1 VPTQPHGRS
10 HVAGRWSER
19 LPGNGFH
26 QGWAQGRGWTAWS
39 GKPKP
44 GRPSRTTPQVH
55 GRDEAT
61 LLYPTR
67 STPPRGQDLSGDRSL
82 RARESSGRRGKPHP
96 IPRPSGGGTGPR
108 WLRFQPAQRTPR
120 RTPLSS
126 TPRSPGSADSS
137 PFRTRTPPGT
147 VGPAD
152 HFGRAPCCALPDDR
166 PPIVARQTPTSAPT
180 RRRVSLTQNGWLG
193 FSFSKILLPQWGAPG
208 ITDVVVLQSIPP
220 QRIASRISPP
230 AALAT
235 GDRYTRHKPVVLQDF
250 WCTYLWTPTMS
261 R

>member
-1 VPTQPHGRS
+1 MRQHCCTPPARPLQGVKTCPAIGH
-10 HVAGRWSER
+10 SER
-19 LPGNGFH
+19 VKVPGVEGNLTRSRDPQAAAPVPDGC
-26 QGWAQGRGWTAWS
+26 AS
-39 GKPKP
+39 SP
-44 GRPSRTTPQVH
+44 PSEPHAGHPCQVH
-55 GRDEAT
+55 RDHPGQ
-61 LLYPTR
+61 PTAAR
-67 STPPRGQDLSGDRSL
+67 SEPALPWTP
-82 RARESSGRRGKPHP
+82 
-96 IPRPSGGGTGPR
+96 
-108 WLRFQPAQRTPR
+108 
-120 RTPLSS
+120 
-126 TPRSPGSADSS
+126 
-137 PFRTRTPPGT
+137 